1 MTYLNEL
8 LNKTL
13 VEIEESGIRKI
24 ANLANE
30 IPDVV
35 NLTVGQPDFPSPS
48 YIKDAGIRAIQDEK
62 HGYTTNNGLKELREL
77 ASEYVQNLY
86 GLSYN
91 PQDEVIVTVG
101 ASEALDLAFRTILSP
116 GTEVILPAPSYPG
129 YEPLIRLCNAVPV
142 FVDTSNTGFKLT
154 ASLIEEHI
162 TEKTRCIVLPYPS
175 NPTGTVLSKEEI
187 NEIGQLLK
195 DKNIFIVSDEIY
207 SELVYEDKHYSIA
220 AYPGLKDKTIVING
234 VSKSH
239 SMTGWRIGFTF
250 APPYITKQMH
260 KLHSFNVV
268 CATSISQFAAIEALK
283 HGTNDE
289 EVLAMKNE
297 YNKRRDYVYKR
308 LIDMGLQVAYPKGAF
323 YIFPSIKKYG
333 LSSEDF
339 ALKLL
344 REAKVAATPGSAF
357 TEYGEGYIR
366 LSYASSMEELKKGL
380 DRLEYYL
387 SNFSSINI

>member
-162 TEKTRCIVLPYPS
+162 TDRTRCIVLPYPS

-187 NEIGQLLK
+187 DEIGQLLK

>member
-13 VEIEESGIRKI
+13 VDLEESGIRKI

-30 IPDVV
+30 ISDVV

-62 HGYTTNNGLKELREL
+62 HGYTTNNGLIELREL

-129 YEPLIRLCNAVPV
+129 YEPLIRLSNAVPV

-187 NEIGQLLK
+187 DEIGQLLK

-289 EVLAMKNE
+289 EVLTMKNE

-308 LIDMGLQVAYPKGAF
+308 LIDMGLQVAYPNGAF

-333 LSSEDF
+333 LSSEEF

-344 REAKVAATPGSAF
+344 REAKVAVTPGSAF

-387 SNFSSINI
+387 SNFASINI

>member
-1 MTYLNEL
+1 MNEL

>member
-1 MTYLNEL
+1 
-8 LNKTL
+8 
-13 VEIEESGIRKI
+13 
-24 ANLANE
+24 
-30 IPDVV
+30 DVV